1 MRAQQGSALI
11 AVMFI
16 LLLISLLGAL
26 AIRQGLTSLNIATN
40 SQVNALLFQSADSLF
55 AKLEQATN
63 IEGAALG
70 SMQNPI
76 IFAATTAIDGNEIF
90 ICHRPLTDAAV
101 AKDSNNATTVDPDEV
116 GNGATSVDGRGTGY
130 CDLTKDFNSAR
141 RAVVSQ
147 VAVMVPQD
155 GAQDYAPFEFA
166 PRKTDDDGAK
176 IDEVKRIR
184 TYITSMLP
192 SLSDADLS
200 AVQSECIENRSND
213 NTDTENQGRETLL
226 DCLARYGVPAK
237 TQVQEYQLTTL
248 FQQRVLK

>member
-55 AKLEQATN
+55 AKLEQAANT
-63 IEGAALG
+63 EGAAAG
-70 SMQNPI
+70 SIKNPMI
-76 IFAATTAIDGNEIF
+76 LAATMAVDGSEIF
-90 ICHRPLTDAAV
+90 ICHRPLIDANV
-101 AKDSNNATTVDPDEV
+101 ANDANDGTTVAPDAV

-147 VAVMVPQD
+147 IAVMVPQD
-155 GAQDYAPFEFA
+155 SAQDYAPFEFA

-176 IDEVKRIR
+176 IDKVTRIR
-184 TYITSMLP
+184 TYITSILP
-192 SLSDADLS
+192 SLSDADIS

-213 NTDTENQGRETLL
+213 NQDAVNQGRETLL

-248 FQQRVLK
+248 LQQRVLK

>member
-16 LLLISLLGAL
+16 LLLISLLGAV

-40 SQVNALLFQSADSLF
+40 SQVNALLFQSADSVF
-55 AKLEQATN
+55 ARLEQATS
-63 IEGAALG
+63 AASSG
-70 SMQNPI
+70 SLRNPI
-76 IFAATTAIDGNEIF
+76 IFAAYNTIDGQEVF
-90 ICHRPLTDAAV
+90 ICHRPLTTTTLAYDGN
-101 AKDSNNATTVDPDEV
+101 DATTVAPDTV
-116 GNGATSVDGRGTGY
+116 GNGASSLEGRGNGY
-130 CDLTKDFNSAR
+130 CDITKDFNSAR
-141 RAVVSQ
+141 RAVVTQ
-147 VAVMVPQD
+147 IALMVPQD
-155 GAQDYAPFEFA
+155 GAGDYAPFEFA
-166 PRKTDDDGAK
+166 PLKTDDDGAK
-176 IDEVKRIR
+176 IDDVKRIR
-184 TYITSMLP
+184 AYITSMLP

-213 NTDTENQGRETLL
+213 NMDTENQGRETLL